1 MLQGRMMNYY
11 KVKREH
17 VCVYVYQENGHL
29 VVALERHR
37 ASHQRQR
44 SLYTFALFTERVVLE
59 QNTTLRTRFGC
70 RESNLL
76 WQGVWDPGSLTI
88 GLTAPSLLLYFL
100 ACSFPPA
107 CKVNIQSASVTLSS
121 MRATGQNLPRTHRLQ
136 LWQQEY
142 SVIHQRY
149 RIGARLAQSME
160 YTHTCQSKKNTRRS
174 TFCFPRLALVAGEK
188 SITISELIL
197 WLFSRLCCS
206 SCTARITASK
216 MWNVSITCYYPGCEQ
231 QT

>member
-1 MLQGRMMNYY
+1 MLVEGERQTQRENEDETLTPVCYMTNICHFYTLVSMLQGRMMNYY

-76 WQGVWDPGSLTI
+76 WQGV
-88 GLTAPSLLLYFL
+88 
-100 ACSFPPA
+100 
-107 CKVNIQSASVTLSS
+107 
-121 MRATGQNLPRTHRLQ
+121 
-136 LWQQEY
+136 
-142 SVIHQRY
+142 
-149 RIGARLAQSME
+149 
-160 YTHTCQSKKNTRRS
+160 
-174 TFCFPRLALVAGEK
+174 
-188 SITISELIL
+188 
-197 WLFSRLCCS
+197 
-206 SCTARITASK
+206 
-216 MWNVSITCYYPGCEQ
+216 
-231 QT
+231 